1 VKYATTKIG
10 KFVEKVWLFLYESIY
25 SKETLKYYFDKD
37 WFDDD
42 YIESEKRKKNEV
54 SYSKKSKFQPYRC
67 PKCKRPWRFYT
78 LPKGKVPMREFLGD
92 RVPMEHQACPEELPC
107 KIVK

>member
-1 VKYATTKIG
+1 MKYATTKIG

-25 SKETLKYYFDKD
+25 SKETLLYYFDKD

-54 SYSKKSKFQPYRC
+54 S
-67 PKCKRPWRFYT
+67 
-78 LPKGKVPMREFLGD
+78 
-92 RVPMEHQACPEELPC
+92 
-107 KIVK
+107 

>member
-1 VKYATTKIG
+1 MTTKIG
-10 KFVEKVWLFLYESIY
+10 KFVEKVWLFLYESVY
-25 SKETLKYYFDKD
+25 SKETLEHYFDKD

-67 PKCKRPWRFYT
+67 SKCKRPWRFYT
-78 LPKGKVPMREFLGD
+78 LPKGKIPMREFLGA
-92 RVPMEHQACPEELPC
+92 RVPMEYQDCPEELVC
-107 KIVK
+107 KAIK